1 MERLADDVAVAIETK
16 ITAPITWTS
25 QSKFKIQDLRDNQ
38 HEEDTTSLV
47 AISAKSGRIIGAAI
61 TRINSFLYKS
71 NTYSRVQIF
80 TGEALEAMMRLK
92 GALVKQANIYEST
105 GHDTYLCI
113 YVLCVHPSYKN
124 KGIEKGLLD
133 ACSRA
138 ATNMK
143 ISLLAGIFTSNNDQS
158 IARKMEYSILTQI
171 PYKNWIIDNNVVFDD
186 TEIENYSAAFMILLK
201 TGTKIKN
208 PM

>member
-1 MERLADDVAVAIETK
+1 MCKSIKLLKDSASV
-16 ITAPITWTS
+16 S
-25 QSKFKIQDLRDNQ
+25 GYLDLIRIWLK
-38 HEEDTTSLV
+38 DTTSLI
-47 AISAKSGRIIGAAI
+47 AISAKSGRIIGVAI

-113 YVLCVHPSYKN
+113 YVICVHPSYKN

-171 PYKNWIIDNNVVFDD
+171 PYKHWIIDNNVVFDD

-201 TGTKIKN
+201 T
-208 PM
+208 